1 MPDMNNI
8 FSVTLFSTRMIGEKN
23 TLFAVD
29 NYDTNED
36 YLPLDKYM
44 PLNIDKTWWNYIS
57 DEQKE
62 SLFNLKI
69 KNEKDYINKKEY
81 QEAKIIN
88 KAYETIKTS
97 NNPQDIDI
105 AKGTLYHKYQNE
117 IQRILIKSDS
127 YQKELDR
134 RRLYQ
139 LRNTRNNLVYGVYE
153 LNSPQPNRIRT
164 LVDIIIKQVWGTAQL
179 PKTRTYKL
187 PVYLVLHDKDV
198 RGEHT
203 RLDYYIVKQDEVRML
218 YGSSFS
224 EIEQIIDLH
233 IIFFKHTN
241 NSFVRIIRDSTP
253 DENIYERVKTAIKDY
268 EDIAELSR
276 ILDNLAELKIDNIL
290 LNRLKQL
297 NVLVEEKPNKIDI
310 LTQIERRIAVLHNP
324 MLELK

>member
-8 FSVTLFSTRMIGEKN
+8 CSVTLFSTRMIGEKN
-23 TLFAVD
+23 TLFSVD

-36 YLPLDKYM
+36 YLSLDKYM
-44 PLNIDKTWWNYIS
+44 PLNIDKTWWNYIP

-62 SLFNLKI
+62 ALFNLKI
-69 KNEKDYINKKEY
+69 KDEKDYINKKEY

-97 NNPQDIDI
+97 NNSQDIDI
-105 AKGTLYHKYQNE
+105 AKDALYHKYQNE
-117 IQRILIKSDS
+117 IHSILIKSDS

-139 LRNTRNNLVYGVYE
+139 LRNTRNNPVYGVYE
-153 LNSPQPNRIRT
+153 LNSPQPNRIKS
-164 LVDIIIKQVWGTAQL
+164 LVDTIVCKTAQ
-179 PKTRTYKL
+179 PTKTGTNKL

-203 RLDYYIVKQDEVRML
+203 RFDYYIVKQDEVRNL
-218 YGSSFS
+218 YGDSFS

-233 IIFFKHTN
+233 IIFFKHTDN
-241 NSFVRIIRDSTP
+241 LFVRILRDSTP
-253 DENIYERVKTAIKDY
+253 DQNINERVKKAIKGY
-268 EDIAELSR
+268 EDIAELSSV
-276 ILDNLAELKIDNIL
+276 LDNLAESRIDNVL

-297 NVLVEEKPNKIDI
+297 SVLVEEEPSKIDI
-310 LTQIERRIAVLHNP
+310 LTQIERRITVLHNP
-324 MLELK
+324 ILELK